1 MIGDD
6 RPGRDSV
13 GEGMDSGLELK
24 NRMARV

>member
-13 GEGMDSGLELK
+13 GEGMDSCLELK
-24 NRMARV
+24 NLMRAV